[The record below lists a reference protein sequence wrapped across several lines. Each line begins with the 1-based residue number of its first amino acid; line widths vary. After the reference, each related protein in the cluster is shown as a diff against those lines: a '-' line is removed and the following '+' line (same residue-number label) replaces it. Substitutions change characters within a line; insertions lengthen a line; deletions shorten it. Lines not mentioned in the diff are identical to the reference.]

1 MAENIASIQQH
12 IDKKADPEDRW
23 SKDYVEQLLQDA
35 ISTMPINSPREMS
48 LRLNYIKEYNRMRG
62 FIETE
67 PKSETTN
74 NLLVITSE
82 ENKQLW
88 RERLEKQQKELNL

>member
-1 MAENIASIQQH
+1 MADNLASIQQN
-12 IDKKADPEDRW
+12 IEKADPNDRW
-23 SKDYVEQLLQDA
+23 TKTQVEQMLQHA
-35 ISTMPINSPREMS
+35 ISSMPINSPREMS

-88 RERLEKQQKELNL
+88 RERLEKQQKALGI

>member
-1 MAENIASIQQH
+1 MTSISSIQQH
-12 IDKKADPEDRW
+12 LENSTGDKDRW
-23 SKDYVEQLLQDA
+23 SKKDVEMMLQHA
-35 ISTMPINSPREMS
+35 IDTMPINSPREMT

-67 PKSETTN
+67 PRSETTN

-82 ENKQLW
+82 ENKKLW
-88 RERLEKQQKELNL
+88 REKLEQQQKSLNL